1 MASYKSL
8 EPTELHGRLTDAR
21 HIQGGYFVVKQF
33 SDLSSDEFDFN
44 FTMASD
50 TYTPDGT
57 IVEGSRCYCQKEQA
71 EYKCVGKDADNKAI
85 WERVT
90 SVHGGDT
97 TTYYGD
103 VLYQASEGLSLF
115 YRPVSKDYQVDGIGT
130 CPDKNVVIP
139 STHDG
144 IPITSIKSRAF
155 ANCTNITSVIIGDNV
170 ELVGSY
176 AFEGCTNLKTVKIPN
191 SVTSMGGST
200 GGVFN
205 LCPNLSSIFI
215 PSSVK
220 TMGWDMFDVSD
231 KLTIYCELATAPS
244 GWASRWTNC
253 SNIKWGHPR
262 LSAFD
267 SLVANINTIV
277 KVIYSIS
284 KREDFNDNI
293 LWPQLVD
300 VDGTNVDW
308 DKYVGYVTPTEEPNE
323 EWGEYI

>member
-1 MASYKSL
+1 MAAEFDSL
-8 EPTELHGRLTDAR
+8 VPTELDGRLIDAR
-21 HIQGGYFVVKQF
+21 YIKGGYFVIKKF
-33 SDLSSDEFDFN
+33 SDLSAEREDFN
-44 FTMASD
+44 LFTPSSD
-50 TYTPDGT
+50 IETIDGT
-57 IVEGSRCYCQKEQA
+57 IVKGSLCYCQE
-71 EYKCVGKDADNKAI
+71 DNTFYQYNGTS
-85 WERVT
+85 WEPANLGG

-97 TTYYGD
+97 TTSYGD
-103 VLYQASEGLSLF
+103 VLYRASEGLELWYSAVDNV
-115 YRPVSKDYQVDGIGT
+115 YRVEGIGT
-130 CPDKNVVIP
+130 CPDKDVVIP

-155 ANCTNITSVIIGDNV
+155 QNCTNITRVIIGDNV
-170 ELVGSY
+170 ELIGSY

-200 GGVFN
+200 GGVFKG
-205 LCPNLSSIFI
+205 CSNLSSIFI

-220 TMGWDMFDVSD
+220 TMGWDMFDGSD

-244 GWASRWTNC
+244 GWALRWTNC
-253 SNIKWGHPR
+253 SNIKWGHQR
-262 LSAFD
+262 LNLVG

-277 KVIYSIS
+277 KVIYSAA

-308 DKYVGYVTPTEEPNE
+308 DKYIGYVTPAESPNE
-323 EWGEYI
+323 EWGEYM